1 MHTSP
6 PRFWDGVLRRLGA
19 EMPLFAREAWIDP
32 LVARSHAREDGAARD
47 RLTLGC
53 PTAFHR
59 DRVRERFLSEIE
71 RCAALE
77 AGVPVAVDLVV
88 APPLRRSVPSEEHC
102 APERSAAP
110 PSAASAGGIP
120 ANGRGSLPD

>member
-1 MHTSP
+1 MAP
-6 PRFWDGVLRRLGA
+6 
-19 EMPLFAREAWIDP
+19 FALEAWIGP
-32 LVARSHAREDGAARD
+32 LVARADAPGDGAVRD

-59 DRVRERFLSEIE
+59 DRVRERFLTEIE

-88 APPLRRSVPSEEHC
+88 APPLRGS
-102 APERSAAP
+102 APAPAQTAPDGRAA
-110 PSAASAGGIP
+110 A
-120 ANGRGSLPD
+120 

>member
-19 EMPLFAREAWIDP
+19 EMPPFALEAWIDP
-32 LVARSHAREDGAARD
+32 LVARSGDRGESSE

-59 DRVRERFLSEIE
+59 DRVRERFLTEIE
-71 RCAALE
+71 RCAAAE
-77 AGVPVAVDLVV
+77 AGMPVAVDLVV
-88 APPLRRSVPSEEHC
+88 APRSPGD
-102 APERSAAP
+102 APER
-110 PSAASAGGIP
+110 ASAVSELRVVSRP
-120 ANGRGSLPD
+120 PDAGP